1 VNGLLIVGAAG
12 AVGAVGR
19 HALDVGLRRWFP
31 DGPSIGILVANVVG
45 SLVLGLFTGLTVDR
59 LDRSVNPDMRLAI
72 AVGFCGGL
80 TTFSTFMAQLAEELE
95 VGRRAA
101 ALRWAAVMLVAGLVA
116 AVVGVAVG
124 RSL

>member
-1 VNGLLIVGAAG
+1 VNGLVIVGAAG
-12 AVGAVGR
+12 AVGAVSR

-45 SLVLGLFTGLTVDR
+45 SFVLGFFTGFAIDRIDRTV
-59 LDRSVNPDMRLAI
+59 SPDARLAI
-72 AVGFCGGL
+72 AIGFCGGL
-80 TTFSTFMAQLAEELE
+80 TTFSTFMAQLAEEIE
-95 VGRRAA
+95 GGRRAA

-116 AVVGVAVG
+116 AAVGVAIG

>member
-1 VNGLLIVGAAG
+1 MNGLLIVGAAG
-12 AVGAVGR
+12 AVGAVSR
-19 HALDVGLRRWFP
+19 HALDVGLRRWYP

-59 LDRSVNPDMRLAI
+59 LDASVDPDARLAI

-80 TTFSTFMAQLAEELE
+80 TTFSTFMAQLAEEVE
-95 VGRRAA
+95 GGRRAA
-101 ALRWAAVMLVAGLVA
+101 ALRWAGVMLVTGLVA
-116 AVVGVAVG
+116 AVVGVAAG